1 MTCLVRDLQSTSSF
15 SGVNIMIFFFSV
27 VIDAFMN
34 FSNRL
39 NIKLNNY
46 YCTLEMSSLVWLL
59 WAVQEQRTKCEI
71 TKNYVHF

>member
-15 SGVNIMIFFFSV
+15 SSVNIMIFFFSV

-46 YCTLEMSSLVWLL
+46 YCNIVLL
-59 WAVQEQRTKCEI
+59 KCPHLFGCSGQFKNNVQNVK
-71 TKNYVHF
+71 